1 MVESRNI
8 DEESFTDFSEV
19 VDDLIHE
26 IGNSMMIV
34 GGYADIYERNLEAR
48 EESDVDLD
56 ELKEFLNTAK
66 SVIDHAGIVSS
77 LPEEDV
83 VDLVKYA
90 ESHSEELD
98 NALDDDLGAHVE
110 RIAKVSRDTMFYQ
123 RKLEGRDTNESIVV
137 EDFLTPL
144 ESAYQ
149 RMKDESVS
157 ESFDYGELEDQ
168 ELGADYG
175 LGMIT
180 WTLGKNWEEHALD
193 TEDDVEFGFNVE
205 ETDCFYEIDVWDTG
219 DGLYDEFSGEGKHSE
234 LRYRK
239 ASELFKKNN
248 GADSG
253 HGLPMAEDIAELYGV
268 DIFYSEEMLEDQGF
282 GVKIKIPKY

>member
-1 MVESRNI
+1 MVESRKI
-8 DEESFTDFSEV
+8 DEESFADFSEV

-34 GGYADIYERNLEAR
+34 GGYADIYERNLESKNDA
-48 EESDVDLD
+48 DVDLD

-66 SVIDHAGIVSS
+66 SVVDYAGIVSS
-77 LPEEDV
+77 IPEEDV
-83 VDLVKYA
+83 RDLMEYA
-90 ESHSEELD
+90 ESHSQELD
-98 NALDDDLGAHVE
+98 EALDNDLGAHVE

-137 EDFLTPL
+137 GDFLAPL

-149 RMKDESVS
+149 RMRDESVS
-157 ESFDYGELEDQ
+157 ESSNYGGLEDQ
-168 ELGADYG
+168 EIGADYG

-180 WTLGKNWEEHALD
+180 WTLGKNWEDHALD
-193 TEDDVEFGFNVE
+193 TADVEFGFNVE

-219 DGLYDEFSGEGKHSE
+219 TGLYDEFSGEGKNSE
-234 LRYRK
+234 LRYRE

-248 GADSG
+248 GAESG
-253 HGLPMAEDIAELYGV
+253 HGLPMAQDVAELYGV
-268 DIFYSEEMLEDQGF
+268 DIFYSEEMLEDEGF